1 MEKCQAL
8 PMQCKK
14 FYFEKT
20 SIFEKNFV
28 ILAHFTHPIP
38 MGFLFGPAV
47 WQAIADT
54 YIRK

>member
-28 ILAHFTHPIP
+28 ILAHFTPPIP